1 MLNVCVLNIR
11 KHSIWFDKQQV
22 PYLYSENNFD
32 GCPHL
37 ESVYYLIPKYWLKF
51 WIMNLWV
58 LVSDWMVIFI
68 CSQPKLLKL
77 LIVLRGFAAG
87 WHCLVLWFEGS
98 FGSETLEK
106 HDWLPDYKRVTNSIL
121 IKAEWI
127 LNEPIMLCLTHSL
140 MNYDFCSFLS
150 GTKPDSKKLIVTMTA
165 IFVFMMIVIALVV
178 FVYVK
183 NR

>member
-1 MLNVCVLNIR
+1 MSVSWISGNIQSDLINNKSLICIQKIILMDVLIWNPFTTWSQNTGLNFELWICG
-11 KHSIWFDKQQV
+11 
-22 PYLYSENNFD
+22 YLSQIGWLFSSAVSQNYSN
-32 GCPHL
+32 CW
-37 ESVYYLIPKYWLKF
+37 SF
-51 WIMNLWV
+51 WEGLS
-58 LVSDWMVIFI
+58 L
-68 CSQPKLLKL
+68 
-77 LIVLRGFAAG
+77 AAG
-87 WHCLVLWFEGS
+87 WHCLVLWIEGG